1 MKTNTFSIV
10 FHVAQLKYGNRFY
23 SLIQHTNAAHAHIKP
38 RSSWFTLDIMS
49 ALHPYLVSFQKT
61 TLNKKID
68 EIF

>member
-1 MKTNTFSIV
+1 MLRIAHVKT
-10 FHVAQLKYGNRFY
+10 
-23 SLIQHTNAAHAHIKP
+23 

-68 EIF
+68 ERF